1 MHRNRDG
8 SSGRISLSF
17 LYVQRIAEN
26 WVWLSAFFFLQR
38 SLLFYCHCICFHFQH
53 RSPDG
58 QKRFGDGTKKGR
70 EAICHL
76 FVLVVLFC
84 IFIKVEKRR

>member
-26 WVWLSAFFFLQR
+26 WVWLSAFFFYKDHCCFTVIAFVFIFSTGARMAKKGLVTGPKKGGRQFVIYLF
-38 SLLFYCHCICFHFQH
+38 LLFFFAY
-53 RSPDG
+53 
-58 QKRFGDGTKKGR
+58 
-70 EAICHL
+70 L
-76 FVLVVLFC
+76 
-84 IFIKVEKRR
+84 